1 MRIEIKFRSQ
11 REAEMVDGMFRNDK
25 SAQYKLYAYC
35 ADYYYKTYRKFFNMP
50 QDALDEIFQESFIVL
65 WKQIVNRDIS
75 ANEGRVLGKD
85 KLPMS
90 SNLQT
95 YFMSI
100 AKNKYLEWQHEHPYE
115 ADPETEMGKQFRK
128 NGFDEKEYMKTLYEN
143 SSDILLDILTDVIAH
158 MSARCNEILTKFYY
172 EGKSLDRILE
182 ETPSI
187 ESKNAL
193 KSKKNKC
200 MNILRVTANNIYDRY
215 INF

>member
-1 MRIEIKFRSQ
+1 
-11 REAEMVDGMFRNDK
+11 
-25 SAQYKLYAYC
+25 
-35 ADYYYKTYRKFFNMP
+35 
-50 QDALDEIFQESFIVL
+50 
-65 WKQIVNRDIS
+65 
-75 ANEGRVLGKD
+75 
-85 KLPMS
+85 
-90 SNLQT
+90 
-95 YFMSI
+95 
-100 AKNKYLEWQHEHPYE
+100 
-115 ADPETEMGKQFRK
+115 
-128 NGFDEKEYMKTLYEN
+128 MKTLYEN